1 MVVFISVV
9 ISLLIVSCLVVIRS
23 DDNRKVLE
31 GSTNRRSI
39 DNLDEEVR
47 SRINR
52 GGRPDRFD
60 PDADFRHDREINRG
74 DRPDRFDP
82 DADFRHDREINRGGR
97 PDRFDPDADFRHD
110 REINRGDRPDRF
122 DPDADFRHDRE
133 INRGGRPDRF
143 DPDADF
149 RHDRE
154 KMKASIEERMKRHH
168 RFHGEDLDI
177 EDHMDKYRMHERY
190 REHHDRPRDIGTMRY
205 SILEKKLTQNADKFT
220 DEEIQSIR
228 QEMDAYLKKENSI
241 PDFHESLKVDRDMLR
256 KIDDKDKRMKKLEEV
271 KEKHKNM
278 RDEHK
283 EQRLAARDLFE
294 AVRQRIDAK
303 LSVELR

>member
-74 DRPDRFDP
+74 
-82 DADFRHDREINRGGR
+82 
-97 PDRFDPDADFRHD
+97 
-110 REINRGDRPDRF
+110 
-122 DPDADFRHDRE
+122 
-133 INRGGRPDRF
+133 GRPDRF

-177 EDHMDKYRMHERY
+177 EDHMDKYRMHERH

>member
-1 MVVFISVV
+1 LLSRLKKTSMFTLTLSFDNSKSPLCRVEVNINFVFELERRMVVFISVV

-60 PDADFRHDREINRG
+60 PDADFRHDRE
-74 DRPDRFDP
+74 
-82 DADFRHDREINRGGR
+82 
-97 PDRFDPDADFRHD
+97 
-110 REINRGDRPDRF
+110 
-122 DPDADFRHDRE
+122 
-133 INRGGRPDRF
+133 
-143 DPDADF
+143 
-149 RHDRE
+149 

-190 REHHDRPRDIGTMRY
+190 RDRHDRPRDIGTMRY

-228 QEMDAYLKKENSI
+228 QDMDAYLKKENSI